1 MRDFNLADHY
11 LRDEAVMIRVLIFLL
26 FLAGCCQ
33 TAFAAG
39 TFFNVTSSGAPGPI
53 TMVICLNGAGP
64 LSCQNYT
71 AQATNLTITS
81 NIPNHTYPGAGIKL
95 TTPGYTLAGC
105 TMSSNGYC
113 LFSVSDTQAAIIQVA
128 PTTCQAGTVL
138 FTPAVTQV
146 NNPTGGTPTGP
157 QQFTVSMSMC
167 NSLGHPVF
175 PTAANPIHVDVY
187 GAPAGVISPASTTTS
202 TGSVTFNYNGQSFPN
217 NITVNAWMS
226 DSTNNGAVLGVTQV
240 LMQNTPACTYGS
252 TFYNVPLSG
261 TLPGALQ
268 VQADVGYSL
277 SAPNTTFKTYTLDTG
292 SLGVVVPRKEL
303 PNNANVIGPGA
314 VGVKYYDSSGN
325 TYSGNYYLAPVRIQ
339 LSSGAVETQTIMVL
353 AVDKAYCTGPTDRSC
368 YTNPPT
374 PDLRYL
380 GVGFNRNNTTGGDL
394 FNSPAYNAFLHITD
408 AIYNGTDITPGYILT
423 PDDTSA
429 VSGLQLGINSVTGFS
444 VVALAP
450 NSAVPGDF
458 LPQSGC
464 FIFPGSPSP
473 NKFCGTA
480 LLDVGI
486 DYMFLDLPQNQWP
499 AGTYDGKNLVPAG
512 VSMEILMGG
521 LVSPAPLDYTFN
533 AVNGTPPPPFS
544 ATPTQVQWID
554 NPTIFVNTG
563 RRPLYTYNYLYN
575 GQCGQVAFK
584 TH

>member
-1 MRDFNLADHY
+1 VIKRALT
-11 LRDEAVMIRVLIFLL
+11 FLL
-26 FLAGCCQ
+26 ISSGCCQ
-33 TAFAAG
+33 AAFAGPLAG
-39 TFFNVTSSGAPGPI
+39 TFFNVASSGPSAPI
-53 TMVICLNGAGP
+53 TMTICLNGTGA

-71 AQATNLTITS
+71 ASGTNFTITS
-81 NIPNHTYPGAGIKL
+81 NIPNHTYPNAGIKI

-113 LFSVSDTQAAIIQVA
+113 IFSVSNTQAASIQA
-128 PTTCQAGTVL
+128 ASSTCQAGTVQ

-146 NNPTGGTPTGP
+146 NNPTGGSPTAP

-167 NSLGHPVF
+167 NSLGQPIF

-187 GAPAGVISPASTTTS
+187 GAPAGAISPTSTTTS
-202 TGSVTFNYNGQSFPN
+202 TGSVTFTYSGQSFPN
-217 NITVNAWMS
+217 NISVNAWMS
-226 DSTNNGAVLGVTQV
+226 DSTNKGAALGVTQI

-252 TFYNVPLSG
+252 THYDVPLSG
-261 TLPGALQ
+261 TLPGSLQ
-268 VQADVGYSL
+268 LSADVGYDLTAS
-277 SAPNTTFKTYTLDTG
+277 SSTYKTYTIDTG
-292 SLGVVVPRKEL
+292 SLGVVVPRSEL
-303 PNNANVIGPGA
+303 PKNANVIGPGA

-339 LSSGAVETQTIMVL
+339 LNSGAVQTQTIMVL
-353 AVDKAYCTGPTDRSC
+353 AIDKAYCTGPTSRSC

-374 PDLRYL
+374 PDLHYM

-394 FNSPAYNAFLHITD
+394 FNSPAYNAFLHITNTN
-408 AIYNGTDITPGYILT
+408 NGTDVTPGYLLSPNDSHT
-423 PDDTSA
+423 VT
-429 VSGLQLGINSVTGFS
+429 GLKLGIDSVAGYS
-444 VVALAP
+444 VVNLSP
-450 NSAVPGDF
+450 NSAVPSDF

-486 DYMFLDLPQNQWP
+486 DYMFLDLPKAQWP
-499 AGTYDGKNLVPAG
+499 AGTHDSNDLVPAG
-512 VSMEILMGG
+512 VSMQVLMGS
-521 LVSPAPLDYTFN
+521 LVSPAPLDYTFS

-544 ATPTQVQWID
+544 ATPAKVQWID
-554 NPTIFVNTG
+554 NPTIFINTG
-563 RRPLYTYNYLYN
+563 RRPLYIYNYLYN

-584 TH
+584 SI